1 MMLLGL
7 SPALIA
13 PDALAAA
20 FADRATIQAMLDF
33 ERALTTAE
41 ASCGVIP
48 TTAVAAIAAACDAAS
63 YDPAALVSAARLGG
77 TVAIPLAKALGDQV
91 RQTDPA
97 AAGWV
102 HFGATSQDVVDT
114 ALVLQL
120 RHATAMLLASADR
133 VAGHL
138 RTLARSHAGTAMLG
152 RTLMQPGPPITFG
165 LKAAGWLGAIERG
178 AQRVSIAA
186 DAAFVLQFGGAV
198 GTLAALGDRG
208 LAVSQALGAALDLP
222 VPPAPWHAHRDRL
235 AAFAAACVILG
246 GSCGKIAR
254 DITLMMQ
261 AELGEVAEPGGA
273 GRGGSS
279 TMPHKRNPVASVT
292 ALAAANRLP
301 GLLASV
307 MAGLVVEHE
316 RGAGAWQAEA
326 GLHAEIC
333 LATGGALAAMEEALG
348 GLVVDA
354 DAMAGNIDRLR
365 GLVLAERL
373 MLALAPTMGRAAAHE
388 LVERLVQRCTGD
400 ATLHQVAAAEPLV
413 TDRLPDLDAIFDP
426 AGYLG
431 STAVFIDRILA
442 GDPDALRH
450 P

>member
-13 PDALAAA
+13 PDDLAAV
-20 FADRATIQAMLDF
+20 FADAATIQAMLDF
-33 ERALTTAE
+33 ERALAQAE
-41 ASCGVIP
+41 AACGVIP
-48 TTAVAAIAAACDAAS
+48 EDAAGPIAAACDATL
-63 YDPAALVSAARLGG
+63 YDPAALAIAARLGG

-91 RQTDPA
+91 RRADPA

-114 ALVLQL
+114 GLVLQL
-120 RHATAMLLASADR
+120 RRASVMLLRSANA
-133 VAGHL
+133 VAAYLRHL
-138 RTLARSHAGTAMLG
+138 VRAHAQTAMLG

-178 AQRVSIAA
+178 AARVRETAA
-186 DAAFVLQFGGAV
+186 EAFVLQFGGAV

-208 LAVSQALGAALDLP
+208 VAVSAKLGEALGLP

-235 AAFAAACVILG
+235 AAFSASCVILG
-246 GSCGKIAR
+246 GTCGKIAR

-261 AELGEVAEPGGA
+261 AELAEVAEPGGA

-316 RGAGAWQAEA
+316 RAAGSWQAEA

-348 GLVVDA
+348 GLAVDPA
-354 DAMAGNIDRLR
+354 AMARNIANLR

-373 MLALAPTMGRAAAHE
+373 MLALAPKIGRGAAHE
-388 LVERLVQRCTGD
+388 LVETLVKRCTGD
-400 ATLHQVAAAEPLV
+400 ITLQSAAADEPRV
-413 TDRLPDLDAIFDP
+413 TDHLPDLDTIFDP

-431 STAVFIDRILA
+431 STAAFIDRSL
-442 GDPDALRH
+442 GET
-450 P
+450 

>member
-13 PDALAAA
+13 PDALAAV
-20 FADRATIQAMLDF
+20 FDDRATVQAMLDF
-33 ERALTTAE
+33 ERALAQAE
-41 ASCGVIP
+41 AACGVIP
-48 TTAVAAIAAACDAAS
+48 ADAAGPIAAACDAAL
-63 YDPAALVSAARLGG
+63 YDPEALAAAARLGG
-77 TVAIPLAKALGDQV
+77 TVAIPLAKALGDRV
-91 RQTDPA
+91 RQADPA

-114 ALVLQL
+114 GLVLQL
-120 RHATAMLLASADR
+120 RLATGLLLASADR

-138 RTLARSHAGTAMLG
+138 RDLVHAHAGTPMLG

-178 AQRVSIAA
+178 AARVRQAAA
-186 DAAFVLQFGGAV
+186 DALVLQFGGAV

-208 LAVSQALGAALDLP
+208 MAVSQGLAAALDLP
-222 VPPAPWHAHRDRL
+222 LPPAPWHAHRDRL

-261 AELGEVAEPGGA
+261 AELGEVAEPSVQ

-279 TMPHKRNPVASVT
+279 TMPHKRNPVASIT

-316 RGAGAWQAEA
+316 RAAGSWQAEA
-326 GLHAEIC
+326 GLHAEIVM
-333 LATGGALAAMEEALG
+333 ATGGALAAMEDALG
-348 GLVVDA
+348 GLVVDPA
-354 DAMAGNIDRLR
+354 AMARNIAALR

-373 MLALAPTMGRAAAHE
+373 MLALAPAIGRHAAHE
-388 LVERLVQRCTGD
+388 LVEGLVRRCTGD
-400 ATLHQVAAAEPLV
+400 TTLHQVASAEPRV
-413 TDRLPDLDAIFDP
+413 TEHLADLDAIFDP

-431 STAVFIDRILA
+431 STAAFIQSSLGA
-442 GDPDALRH
+442 P
-450 P
+450 